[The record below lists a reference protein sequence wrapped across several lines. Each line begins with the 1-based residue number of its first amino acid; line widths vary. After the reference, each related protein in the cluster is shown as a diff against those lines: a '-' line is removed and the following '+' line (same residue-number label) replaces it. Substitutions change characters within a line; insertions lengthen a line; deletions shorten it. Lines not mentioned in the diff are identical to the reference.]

1 MRMVTPQVD
10 RRVEV
15 PMNKVAFLEFVG
27 LVINTSFVLE
37 DEFQY
42 GPYGCRISFN
52 KID

>member
-10 RRVEV
+10 RHVEV

-27 LVINTSFVLE
+27 LVLNTSFVPE

-42 GPYGCRISFN
+42 GPYGCRIFID